1 MGGTKQATE
10 LVSKN
15 TGLLKALKSTTIFE
29 PDLLKLILS
38 WNISQWTRSRVA
50 NFDTS
55 LFCFPFQLIKLRTKL
70 VRYADKQVSS
80 GS

>member
-10 LVSKN
+10 LVFKN
-15 TGLLKALKSTTIFE
+15 TDLKALKSATIFE

-38 WNISQWTRSRVA
+38 WNISQWTRSHVA

-55 LFCFPFQLIKLRTKL
+55 LFCSPFQLIKLRTKL
-70 VRYADKQVSS
+70 VRYADKQVNSES
-80 GS
+80 